1 MAYADK
7 ITTMRR
13 MALLNGNNIVW
24 EGVNIEGI
32 CVLKKDSI
40 WGQERQEIMS
50 IKESQIKKFCECND
64 DEYPL
69 KLVYQDKKTDKHW
82 EARTSKI
89 TK

>member
-13 MALLNGNNIVW
+13 IALLNGNNIVW

-32 CVLKKDSI
+32 CVLKKVSI
-40 WGQERQEIMS
+40 WGQEVMTIEE
-50 IKESQIKKFCECND
+50 KELKEFCECDD